1 MISLTIGKAVL
12 LGAGLFILGS
22 WFGAFLAALMV
33 ASSRHRGDGE

>member
-12 LGAGLFILGS
+12 LGAGLFVLGS
-22 WFGAFLAALMV
+22 WFGMFLTALMV